1 MLPYYLAQLPFIT
14 QANIHDH
21 STRTQNQLRTNKP
34 QREHARYCVRHKI
47 SKVINSAP
55 IHILTKINT
64 HTVFKILANL
74 LVYNLTKKYVAYII
88 VTFVLDHKHISH
100 S

>member
-34 QREHARYCVRHKI
+34 QHEHARYCVRHQLP
-47 SKVINSAP
+47 KVIISAT
-55 IHILTKINT
+55 IHILKKINT
-64 HTVFKILANL
+64 HSLQGFSRYIK
-74 LVYNLTKKYVAYII
+74 LTIIQSYQEICTIQNCYIC
-88 VTFVLDHKHISH
+88 SQP
-100 S
+100 